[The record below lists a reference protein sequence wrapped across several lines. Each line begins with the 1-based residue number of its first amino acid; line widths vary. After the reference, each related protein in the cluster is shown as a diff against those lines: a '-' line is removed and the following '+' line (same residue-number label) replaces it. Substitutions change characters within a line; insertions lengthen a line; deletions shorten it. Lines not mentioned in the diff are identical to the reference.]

1 MLAALT
7 SLPHWFAVLLTV
19 SVAAITVGLHYET
32 LERLG
37 RHAPRW
43 KHLRPRLRVLA
54 LIVIILLLHIVEIW
68 LFGLGIYAI
77 NWFPSLGDVS
87 GAASFEFPDAV
98 YLSAT
103 TYTTL
108 GYGDLVPHGPIR
120 FLLGTEALVGLVMI
134 TWSASFTYLE
144 MQRFWKT

>member
-1 MLAALT
+1 MLT
-7 SLPHWFAVLLTV
+7 SVPHWAAFLITLLVV
-19 SVAAITVGLHYET
+19 SMTVGLHYET
-32 LERLG
+32 LQRLG
-37 RHAPRW
+37 NQAARW
-43 KHLRPRLRVLA
+43 KRLRPRVRVLA
-54 LIVIILLLHIVEIW
+54 LIISILLLHIVEIW
-68 LFGLGIYAI
+68 LFGLGLHMVNFYPA
-77 NWFPSLGDVS
+77 LGDVS
-87 GAASFEFPDAV
+87 GTHSFTLGDAL